1 MASHIGA
8 WGTGQ
13 AATATPDQI
22 SQGLSGTG
30 LIEKTAEKTGVSPQ
44 VVSMALATVLPMVVH
59 HFAPNGQATPTSGMG
74 AMAQQLLS
82 KLA

>member
-1 MASHIGA
+1 
-8 WGTGQ
+8 
-13 AATATPDQI
+13 
-22 SQGLSGTG
+22 
-30 LIEKTAEKTGVSPQ
+30 
-44 VVSMALATVLPMVVH
+44 MVIQ